1 MEKKENILQ
10 ELREISVVVATISNR
25 NVYSVPAG
33 YFDALAD
40 SVLADVQTLN
50 QPALPAPYTVPE
62 RYFDTLAS
70 NILKKIKEE
79 DANTELQAQEELEQL
94 APLLSSISKT
104 GPFNVPVG
112 YFDGVAASTL
122 NKIKNE
128 TTASRQPEIFEELEQ
143 TAPLLNKISTTL
155 PYSIP
160 STYFQQLTAN
170 VLDSVK
176 AAEENIGAQQNEVFE
191 ELEQLAPVL
200 NTITKNGPYTI
211 PEGYFDQFKVPVHTL
226 ENIPEIKL
234 VQMHK
239 RKTTW
244 VTWLAAASIISILAT
259 GGFLFWKNGSV
270 QNKPSVESNLANVS
284 DDDISNY
291 LNTLPVPGIEAV
303 STSVMDQE
311 IPDVKPVIKNM
322 STEDIKEYL
331 NKNSDPG
338 EKGTKDI

>member
-10 ELREISVVVATISNR
+10 ELREISQAVATISNR
-25 NVYSVPAG
+25 NVYSVPTG

-40 SVLADVQTLN
+40 NVLADVQTLN
-50 QPALPAPYTVPE
+50 RPAVPTPYNVPGG
-62 RYFDTLAS
+62 YFDTLAS
-70 NILKKIKEE
+70 SILKRIKEE
-79 DANTELQAQEELEQL
+79 EGNNVLNVREELEQL
-94 APLLSSISKT
+94 APLLNSISKT
-104 GPFNVPVG
+104 GPFNVPAG
-112 YFDGVAASTL
+112 YFDGIAASILYQL
-122 NKIKNE
+122 NNE
-128 TTASRQPEIFEELEQ
+128 GTRSRQPEILEELEQ

-155 PYSIP
+155 PYSVP
-160 STYFQQLTAN
+160 STYFQQLAAN
-170 VLDSVK
+170 VLNSIK
-176 AAEENIGAQQNEVFE
+176 AAEENIEGQQNEVFE

-200 NTITKNGPYTI
+200 NTIKKTGPYTV
-211 PEGYFDQFKVPVHTL
+211 PAGYFDQFNVPVHAF
-226 ENIPEIKL
+226 ENVPEAKL
-234 VQMHK
+234 VQIHH
-239 RKTTW
+239 RKTRW

-259 GGFLFWKNGSV
+259 GGYLFWNNRYY
-270 QNKPSVESNLANVS
+270 QNKPSIESNLANLS

>member
-10 ELREISVVVATISNR
+10 ELQEISLVVATISNR

-40 SVLADVQTLN
+40 NVLADVQTLN
-50 QPALPAPYTVPE
+50 QPAVPAPYNVPGG
-62 RYFDTLAS
+62 YFDALAS
-70 NILKKIKEE
+70 NILKRIKEE
-79 DANTELQAQEELEQL
+79 EGNKILQVHEELEQI
-94 APLLSSISKT
+94 APLLNSISKT
-104 GPFNVPVG
+104 APFNVPAG

-122 NKIKNE
+122 NKLYNE
-128 TTASRQPEIFEELEQ
+128 ATVSRQPEIFAELEQ
-143 TAPLLNKISTTL
+143 TAPLLNKINTAL
-155 PYSIP
+155 PYSVP
-160 STYFQQLTAN
+160 STYFEGITAN
-170 VLDSVK
+170 VLDSIK
-176 AAEENIGAQQNEVFE
+176 AAEENIGAQQSEVFE

-200 NTITKNGPYTI
+200 NTIAKTGPYKV
-211 PEGYFDQFKVPVHTL
+211 PGGYFDQFNIPAHTL
-226 ENIPEIKL
+226 ENLPEAKL
-234 VQMHK
+234 VHIHH
-239 RKTTW
+239 RKTRW

-259 GGFLFWKNGSV
+259 GGFLFWSNKYN
-270 QNKPSVESNLANVS
+270 QNKPSIESNLANVS

-338 EKGTKDI
+338 EKGIKDI

>member
-10 ELREISVVVATISNR
+10 ELREISLAVATISNR

-40 SVLADVQTLN
+40 KVLADVQTLN
-50 QPALPAPYTVPE
+50 QPAIPAPYNVPE
-62 RYFDTLAS
+62 GYFDTLAS
-70 NILKKIKEE
+70 SILKKIKEE
-79 DANTELQAQEELEQL
+79 DNNNVLQVQEELDQL
-94 APLLSSISKT
+94 APLLNSIGKT
-104 GPFNVPVG
+104 APFNVPVG
-112 YFDGVAASTL
+112 YFDGIATAVL
-122 NKIKNE
+122 NKLNNQA
-128 TTASRQPEIFEELEQ
+128 TASSQPEILEELEQ
-143 TAPLLNKISTTL
+143 TAPLLNKISTAL
-155 PYSIP
+155 PYSVP
-160 STYFQQLTAN
+160 PTYFEELPAS
-170 VLDSVK
+170 VLNSIK
-176 AAEENIGAQQNEVFE
+176 AAGEHIAVQQNEVFE

-200 NTITKNGPYTI
+200 NTIKKTGPYTV
-211 PEGYFDQFKVPVHTL
+211 PGGYFEQFKVPVHNL
-226 ENIPEIKL
+226 ENVPEAKI
-234 VQMHK
+234 VQIHH
-239 RKTTW
+239 RKTRW
-244 VTWLAAASIISILAT
+244 FTWLAAASIISILAT
-259 GGFLFWKNGSV
+259 GGYLFWNNRYN
-270 QNKPSVESNLANVS
+270 QNKPSIESNLANVS

>member
-10 ELREISVVVATISNR
+10 ELREISLVVATISNR

-33 YFDALAD
+33 YFEALAD
-40 SVLADVQTLN
+40 TVLADVQTLS
-50 QPALPAPYTVPE
+50 QPAVPAPYNVPE
-62 RYFDTLAS
+62 GYFDTLAS
-70 NILKKIKEE
+70 SILKKIKQEE
-79 DANTELQAQEELEQL
+79 DYNVLQVHEELEEL
-94 APLLSSISKT
+94 APLLNSISKT
-104 GPFNVPVG
+104 GPFNVPAG
-112 YFDGVAASTL
+112 YFDGIVASTL
-122 NKIKNE
+122 NKLNNDA
-128 TTASRQPEIFEELEQ
+128 TGSRQPEILEELEQ

-155 PYSIP
+155 PYSVP
-160 STYFQQLTAN
+160 STYFQQLAAN
-170 VLDSVK
+170 VLNSVK
-176 AAEENIGAQQNEVFE
+176 AAEENMGAQQNEVFE

-200 NTITKNGPYTI
+200 NTIKKTGPYTV
-211 PEGYFDQFKVPVHTL
+211 PGGYFEQFKVPVHSL
-226 ENIPEIKL
+226 ENVPEAKI
-234 VQMHK
+234 VQIHH
-239 RKTTW
+239 RKTRW

-259 GGFLFWKNGSV
+259 GGFLFWKNGAV

-338 EKGTKDI
+338 EKGIKDI